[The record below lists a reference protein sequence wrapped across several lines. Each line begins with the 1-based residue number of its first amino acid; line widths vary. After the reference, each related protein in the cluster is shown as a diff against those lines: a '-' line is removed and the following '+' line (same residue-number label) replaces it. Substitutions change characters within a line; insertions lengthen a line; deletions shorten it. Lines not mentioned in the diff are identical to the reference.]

1 MSTNDTT
8 PVPGYLKREQ
18 LVGKSVIAS
27 NAEIVGTVKDIAASI
42 DGKVGLHVVRKSA
55 SGAGSE
61 EVIIN
66 ADEIQ
71 AMGDVVLLKPINS
84 VTGKI
89 PPRAQQ
95 PIPPPFPTTTLQG
108 KGCGRCG
115 YVNGANSRF
124 CIKCGMSL

>member
-8 PVPGYLKREQ
+8 PAQGYLKREQ

-27 NAEIVGTVKDIAASI
+27 NAEIIGTVKDIVAAI
-42 DGKVGLHVVRKSA
+42 DGKIGLHVIRKSA
-55 SGAGSE
+55 SGTGSE

-71 AMGDVVLLKPINS
+71 AMGDVVLLKPII
-84 VTGKI
+84 TTPGKMH
-89 PPRAQQ
+89 QV
-95 PIPPPFPTTTLQG
+95 IPPPFPTITLQA
-108 KGCGRCG
+108 KPCGRCG

-124 CIKCGMSL
+124 CIKCGMSLQ